1 MRKGVKH
8 EKKRREE
15 EEEEEDVGVNS
26 RAEGAA
32 LVWIST
38 SMHWAAYGCF
48 DVSKPVR
55 LLRGR
60 KACWELKRLI

>member
-1 MRKGVKH
+1 MKKERRR
-8 EKKRREE
+8 KKRRKRMQAWT
-15 EEEEEDVGVNS
+15 S
-26 RAEGAA
+26 AEGVA

-48 DVSKPVR
+48 DVSKPVM

-60 KACWELKRLI
+60 TACWELRRLI